1 MPDMHLRQLAVLVKS
16 ELTYELFPK
25 NKEKHK
31 YSKKKE
37 GLRYIYQNMID
48 KAYFQHSMGNG
59 DFKDL
64 PRRTVFD
71 KVLHD
76 KAFDIGRNPKCYK
89 YQRRPA
95 LVVLNFLIRRLL
107 VLLLRIKLCQTNN

>member
-1 MPDMHLRQLAVLVKS
+1 MDYL
-16 ELTYELFPK
+16 PK
-25 NKEKHK
+25 TRKKHK

-48 KAYFQHSMGNG
+48 KAYFQHGMSNG

-71 KVLHD
+71 KELHD

-89 YQRRPA
+89 YQRQPNS
-95 LVVLNFLIRRLL
+95 VV
-107 VLLLRIKLCQTNN
+107 

>member
-1 MPDMHLRQLAVLVKS
+1 MM
-16 ELTYELFPK
+16 
-25 NKEKHK
+25 
-31 YSKKKE
+31 
-37 GLRYIYQNMID
+37 D
-48 KAYFQHSMGNG
+48 KAYFQHGMGNG

-76 KAFDIGRNPKCYK
+76 KVFDIGRNPKCYK

-95 LVVLNFLIRRLL
+95 SVV
-107 VLLLRIKLCQTNN
+107 